1 MPESHAR
8 LLRAPLTAS
17 HLFGPQYLWPMARS
31 APWLLRTIKRV
42 SPGFGTGCYVPSS
55 LLRYFT
61 FKILVDLQQI
71 PALNELTL
79 AGVRCALHSRRF

>member
-1 MPESHAR
+1 M
-8 LLRAPLTAS
+8 
-17 HLFGPQYLWPMARS
+17 QYLWPLARP
-31 APWLLRTIKRV
+31 APWLLRNIKKV
-42 SPGFGTGCYVPSS
+42 APGFGTGCYVPSS

-79 AGVRCALHSRRF
+79 AGVRCAPTPKS